1 MRARNRAALIGSVPL
16 ALTLLGHEAHAQAE
30 GACSPLSYGAVGDGV
45 TDNTV
50 AIQTAVDRC
59 AARGGGI
66 VALTAT
72 PKGEVYLTSP
82 FQLKSHVIL
91 QVGAGVTLQGTAD
104 ESKYTRA
111 FIDYPYRNAAPYE
124 ALISAY
130 QATGVGIIG
139 PGTIDGAGNQL
150 QPNGGPSWWTQA
162 EDYAATNTGVT
173 NPTTG
178 IAYYTAPYTDVPT
191 SNGEPRPFLI
201 EFYQCAG
208 VLVGNVTVQ
217 NSPFWHLALRFD
229 TDVIVAKY
237 TVDTASTSPN
247 TDGVD
252 LDGSQHV
259 LIEDA
264 DINDGDDDVA
274 IKAGLPVNAEI
285 PNDPKE
291 VGLPTLPTEDV
302 LVNELTIGTGHGV
315 SVGSEAAYGV
325 NHVLIQNL
333 TYDGTS
339 DGFRIKTGRDRGSQ
353 IYDITLQNIA
363 MTDVGLP
370 LSLQAFYPASA
381 APNPP
386 PLPIPVTATTPYVHD
401 VTIQNLTATGATS
414 QSVIEGLP
422 ESCMLRMNLTDVNIG
437 TSNKGLALEN
447 MTGTFDNVGI
457 TPADNPTVPFVVN
470 ENVTVATKGTT
481 SPISPSSPA
490 TAVACSDQPQQE
502 IASPAPFWGASVNLD
517 GLF

>member
-1 MRARNRAALIGSVPL
+1 MRPSHRAALIGGPL
-16 ALTLLGHEAHAQAE
+16 ALVLYSHGAHARS
-30 GACSPLSYGAVGDGV
+30 GDVCSPLVYGAVGDGT

-50 AIQTAVDRC
+50 AIQAAIDHC

-66 VALTAT
+66 VALTNA
-72 PKGEVYLTSP
+72 PNRSVYLTSP
-82 FQLKSHVIL
+82 IRLKSQVIL
-91 QVGAGVTLQGTAD
+91 QIDAGVTLQGTAD
-104 ESKYTRA
+104 ETKYTRA
-111 FIDYPYRNAAPYE
+111 FIDYPYHLQAPYE

-130 QATGVGIIG
+130 KATGVGIIG

-162 EDYAATNTGVT
+162 ESFAATNTGVT

-178 IAYYTAPYTDVPT
+178 IAYYTAPYADVPT

-201 EFYQCAG
+201 EFYQCAD
-208 VLVGNVTVQ
+208 VLVGDVTLQ
-217 NSPFWHLALRFD
+217 NAPFWHLALRFD

-237 TVDTASTSPN
+237 TVNTASTSPN

-259 LIEDA
+259 LIADA
-264 DINDGDDDVA
+264 NINDGDDDVA

-302 LVNELTIGTGHGV
+302 LATGLTIGTGHGV

-325 NHVLIQNL
+325 NHVLIRNL
-333 TYDGTS
+333 VYDGTS
-339 DGFRIKTGRDRGSQ
+339 DGFRIKTGRDRGSE

-370 LSLQAFYPASA
+370 LSLQAFYPASS

-386 PLPIPVTATTPYVHD
+386 PAPIPVTATTPYVHD
-401 VTIQNLTATGATS
+401 VTVENLTASGAAS

-422 ESCMLRMNLTDVNIG
+422 ESCMLRMNLTDVKIT

-447 MTGTFDNVGI
+447 VTGTFNDVTVVPGD
-457 TPADNPTVPFVVN
+457 APTTPFVVN
-470 ENVTVATKGTT
+470 ENVAVTAEGTT
-481 SPISPSSPA
+481 SPIPLSSPG
-490 TAVACSDQPQQE
+490 TAVPCDAQPQQN
-502 IASPAPFWGASVNLD
+502 AVVSAAPFWGAGVNLD